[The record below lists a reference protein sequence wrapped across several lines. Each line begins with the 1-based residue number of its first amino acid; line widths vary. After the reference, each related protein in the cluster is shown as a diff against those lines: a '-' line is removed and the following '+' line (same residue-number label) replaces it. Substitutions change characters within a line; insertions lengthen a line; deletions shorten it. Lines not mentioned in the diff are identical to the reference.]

1 MRRGLPGR
9 ESPSCRYSARLQFPA
24 AGECWFETSNSFRS
38 QPRPLIDHERAGDF
52 QRDKLG
58 LRITV
63 FIEGKSGRDA
73 KDALHGEEKEPS
85 MTEPGLWKLLEA
97 LSEDRERAA
106 ELYLH
111 IQSKLIRYFAW
122 NRCPHPEELSDEVVD
137 RFARRL
143 EEGERVEK
151 PISYILGIARRVLL
165 ETKPKGLLAGVA
177 QAEQLPDSS
186 SGERDEELLQCLDGC
201 LEVLAPETRAML
213 LEYYAGGSR
222 ITPRQRMADRMGLSS
237 NALRNRMLRLRRNLE
252 SCIQACRQKRA
263 EENDGRG

>member
-1 MRRGLPGR
+1 
-9 ESPSCRYSARLQFPA
+9 
-24 AGECWFETSNSFRS
+24 
-38 QPRPLIDHERAGDF
+38 
-52 QRDKLG
+52 
-58 LRITV
+58 
-63 FIEGKSGRDA
+63 
-73 KDALHGEEKEPS
+73 
-85 MTEPGLWKLLEA
+85 MTETGLWKLLEA

-165 ETKPKGLLAGVA
+165 ETKPKWLLAGVA
-177 QAEQLPDSS
+177 QTEQLPNSS
-186 SGERDEELLQCLDGC
+186 SKDQDEELLQCLDHC

-213 LEYYAGGSR
+213 LEYYAGEPR
-222 ITPRQRMADRMGLSS
+222 MAQRQRMADRMGLSS

-252 SCIQACRQKRA
+252 SCIQDCRQKQT
-263 EENDGRG
+263 GGQ